1 MANEIYNVTWWGD
14 APFTARSLEIG
25 YADGVILGG
34 QLEAQARAES
44 SGYTQ
49 ESTLCA
55 ANKLHE
61 LANK

>member
-14 APFTARSLEIG
+14 APYTARSLEIG

-34 QLEAQARAES
+34 QLEMQSRIES
-44 SGYTQ
+44 ESGVQ
-49 ESTLCA
+49 ESTFCA
-55 ANKLHE
+55 SLKFNE